1 MLAPKPIELPAD
13 PAAGKDLLA
22 DDTALAHPDSPA
34 VWAARAERELSDG
47 DKLIAY
53 AYARTGYHRS
63 LDRLRAN
70 GWKGWG
76 PVPASHEPNQG
87 VLKAIAMLA
96 VTSQA
101 IGDGLFLDLLL
112 RHRFR
117 PGTADGCGD
126 RGRLPAGVRCR
137 VLRGAARRNRER
149 RRNCNE

>member
-1 MLAPKPIELPAD
+1 MEINDMLAPPPVKLPED

-34 VWAARAERELSDG
+34 VWAARAEHELDG
-47 DKLIAY
+47 GDTLVGY

-96 VTSQA
+96 LASKT
-101 IGDGLFLDLLL
+101 IGDD
-112 RHRFR
+112 
-117 PGTADGCGD
+117 AEYD
-126 RGRLPAGVRCR
+126 RCR
-137 VLRGAARRNRER
+137 QMLSDADPDSVAKLLDQ
-149 RRNCNE
+149 

>member
-22 DDTALAHPDSPA
+22 DDTALSHPDSPA
-34 VWAARAERELSDG
+34 VWAARAEQELSDG
-47 DKLIAY
+47 DVLVAY

-96 VTSQA
+96 RASKA
-101 IGDGLFLDLLL
+101 IGDDAEYDRCRQMLSDADPASVSAFLD
-112 RHRFR
+112 R
-117 PGTADGCGD
+117 
-126 RGRLPAGVRCR
+126 
-137 VLRGAARRNRER
+137 
-149 RRNCNE
+149 

>member
-1 MLAPKPIELPAD
+1 MGSLVAMEINDMLAPKPIELPAD

-22 DDTALAHPDSPA
+22 DSTALAHPDSPA
-34 VWAARAERELSDG
+34 VWASRAERELSVG

-96 VTSQA
+96 LTSKA
-101 IGDGLFLDLLL
+101 IDDM
-112 RHRFR
+112 
-117 PGTADGCGD
+117 DEYD
-126 RGRLPAGVRCR
+126 RCR
-137 VLRGAARRNRER
+137 QMLSDADPASVAQLLD
-149 RRNCNE
+149 

>member
-1 MLAPKPIELPAD
+1 MEINDMLAPPPVQLPED
-13 PAAGKDLLA
+13 PARGSDLL
-22 DDTALAHPDSPA
+22 DDATVLAHPDSPA

-101 IGDGLFLDLLL
+101 IGDQAEYD
-112 RHRFR
+112 
-117 PGTADGCGD
+117 
-126 RGRLPAGVRCR
+126 RCR
-137 VLRGAARRNRER
+137 QMLSDADPQSVEKLLP
-149 RRNCNE
+149 